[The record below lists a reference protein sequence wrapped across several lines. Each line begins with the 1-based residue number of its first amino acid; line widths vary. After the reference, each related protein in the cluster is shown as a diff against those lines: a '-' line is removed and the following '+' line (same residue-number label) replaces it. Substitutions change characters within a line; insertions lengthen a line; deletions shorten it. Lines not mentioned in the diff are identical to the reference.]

1 MDRKMSRAA
10 GVGLEETDYP
20 RVSQVAEPCQG
31 GMRQPSKSVPE
42 HEARTPQRSAAGC
55 LFRNAK

>member
-20 RVSQVAEPCQG
+20 RVSQVSEPCLG
-31 GMRQPSKSVPE
+31 GMRRSRSPSK
-42 HEARTPQRSAAGC
+42 AQRSVTAA
-55 LFRNAK
+55 